1 MNIRINVHVLLD
13 EVKLEL
19 SVAYYYA
26 YAIIIFLKKVFFH
39 VLKIVEILFLVYF
52 SIFLQDF
59 YLNLTLK
66 ALYLVSTT

>member
-26 YAIIIFLKKVFFH
+26 YAIIIFLKKG
-39 VLKIVEILFLVYF
+39 FLPYF
-52 SIFLQDF
+52 KNRR
-59 YLNLTLK
+59 NLISSL
-66 ALYLVSTT
+66 L